1 LLHRFLLQAGASAR
15 EFGDCCWNFR
25 FCIAV
30 ERFGFAE
37 SRLACGLAFFSV
49 VAAICCTFFTQPV
62 NSLACTTARKRT
74 EMLLVRDFV
83 AHMANEVVKRLV
95 EGGQIETKAP
105 QAVANRIRLRML
117 EELTVEDR
125 LNEEVRQILIER
137 QDEMRST
144 GVSYQE
150 MYKKVKQHLARD
162 RKLVLR

>member
-1 LLHRFLLQAGASAR
+1 
-15 EFGDCCWNFR
+15 
-25 FCIAV
+25 
-30 ERFGFAE
+30 
-37 SRLACGLAFFSV
+37 
-49 VAAICCTFFTQPV
+49 
-62 NSLACTTARKRT
+62 
-74 EMLLVRDFV
+74 MLLVRAFV

-95 EGGQIETKAP
+95 EGGQIEAKARE
-105 QAVANRIRLRML
+105 AVVTRVRQRML

-125 LNEEVRQILIER
+125 LNEEVRQILVER